1 MDYSSVE
8 EILASG
14 TTNME
19 VIRNNTKNDDGTDK
33 ITGVSWFDF
42 NGTTANDIY
51 VSGNSWLGFGS
62 SSEHLKVNRR
72 DGAMYYVYRE
82 EGTLYGYYNFLKI
95 RCSGY
100 SRYNYSTSSYAI
112 EYDVILWSTGDI
124 SLHMIKIPTSYNTGT
139 YSLVSSS
146 TYSYSVS
153 TAAPDITF
161 KKTDSGFEVS
171 NTVIELEL
179 PYNKGYLLRQGT
191 DLYTVV
197 NGVLQKLE
205 ITELSAS
212 VFLNNGF
219 KSLQEVISV
228 IKELI
233 NPEVLYWTDTDKS
246 FSNLIIEGAPFL
258 PVEVIS
264 KTEMIPDGTSI
275 SIIEALA
282 TDDVLFSI
290 SCDDGKSWMYYN
302 GIEWKESTS
311 LNEGMNSSVVN
322 SVNST
327 NWNLVIGVSNSY
339 KFRYVLFG
347 EESMVECVAVKY
359 V

>member
-1 MDYSSVE
+1 MDYNSVE
-8 EILASG
+8 EILTSG
-14 TTNME
+14 TTNMK
-19 VIRNNTKNDDGTDK
+19 VIRNNTKNDNSTDT

-42 NGTTANDIY
+42 NGTTANNIY
-51 VSGNSWLGFGS
+51 VNGNSWLGFGS
-62 SSEHLKVNRR
+62 RSEHLKINRR

-95 RCSGY
+95 RCRGY
-100 SRYNYSTSSYAI
+100 SHYRYSTSSYAI

-146 TYSYSVS
+146 STYSYSVS
-153 TAAPDITF
+153 TTAPDITF
-161 KKTDSGFEVS
+161 KKTDFGFEVS
-171 NTVIELEL
+171 SAVIELEP
-179 PYNKGYLLRQGT
+179 PYDTGYLLRQGA

-197 NGVLQKLE
+197 SGVLQKLE

-219 KSLQEVISV
+219 KSLQEVKPV

-233 NPEVLYWTDTDKS
+233 NPEVLYWVDADKS
-246 FSNLIIEGAPFL
+246 FSNLIIKGSKSI
-258 PVEVIS
+258 EVIS
-264 KTEMIPDGTSI
+264 KTEVIPNGASI
-275 SIIEALA
+275 SVVEAA
-282 TDDVLFSI
+282 ASDDVLFSI
-290 SCDDGKSWMYYN
+290 SCDDGKSWMYYD
-302 GIEWKESTS
+302 GIEWKKSTS
-311 LNEGMNSSVVN
+311 LNEGMNSSMVN
-322 SVNST
+322 SVNNT
-327 NWNLVIGVSNSY
+327 NWSLVIGTSNSY

-347 EESMVECVAVKY
+347 KESVVEGVAVKY